1 MGLAIPS
8 LTAIISN
15 RTPPEAQGRLMG
27 GLQAIL
33 SLAMIVGPALAGLAF
48 DHLGIPAPY
57 LIGGTLTLLALI
69 VSGTDLLPGRRAE
82 ALQRARTSG

>member
-1 MGLAIPS
+1 
-8 LTAIISN
+8 
-15 RTPPEAQGRLMG
+15 MG

-57 LIGGTLTLLALI
+57 LIGGTLALLALI
-69 VSGTDLLPGRRAE
+69 FSGVDLLPGRRDE
-82 ALQRARTSG
+82 ALQKARTSG